1 MALDDT
7 PRLGCGCSMDQ
18 IWAGIDQP
26 PTVHEEHCEQCLRA
40 RARLHRLQEAT
51 LALAESDLAD
61 AELKPRPAITNAI
74 MNVARAEVR
83 RGSRVWL
90 RTTQNR
96 TIEVSEQA
104 LSSLIRLAAT
114 TIPGIHAR
122 RCLIE
127 VHSSPEDL
135 TEQVSKGAD
144 APRLIINLR
153 VATSAAINISLAVE
167 ELRRAIGKAIPAGV
181 GVAADSINIT
191 VEDLYDV

>member
-74 MNVARAEVR
+74 MN
-83 RGSRVWL
+83 G
-90 RTTQNR
+90 
-96 TIEVSEQA
+96 TIEMSEQA
-104 LSSLIRLAAT
+104 LCSLIRLAAT